1 MAEDKAKKTVAKEDA
16 PKKAAP
22 KAETKNVEKKAAA
35 PKKAEAKTTEKKE
48 TAKAEVKKAAP
59 KKEAAKAE
67 TKKAA
72 PKAEAKAEVA
82 KEKPAKKVEKEHKVE
97 RYVHEVK
104 KSTNRVVRQYE
115 DVAIKALME
124 KFNYT
129 SVMQVPKLSKIVINM
144 GVGDATQ
151 NAKLLE
157 DAVRELTVIAGQK
170 PVVTIAKKSEASFKL
185 RAGTAIGC
193 KVDLRG
199 ERMYDFFEKL
209 ISIALPRVR
218 DFRGVSKDSF
228 DGHGNYT
235 LGVREQLIF
244 AEIDFDLVNKVRGMD
259 IVIVTTAKTD
269 AEAYELLKL
278 LGMPFRR

>member
-22 KAETKNVEKKAAA
+22 KAETKKVEKKAAA

-72 PKAEAKAEVA
+72 PKAGAKAEVA

>member
-22 KAETKNVEKKAAA
+22 KAETKKVEKKAAA

-72 PKAEAKAEVA
+72 LKAKAKAEVA

>member
-22 KAETKNVEKKAAA
+22 KAETKKVEKKAAA

-72 PKAEAKAEVA
+72 LKAEAKAEVA

-209 ISIALPRVR
+209 ISIALPRMR

>member
-22 KAETKNVEKKAAA
+22 KAETKKVEKKAAA
-35 PKKAEAKTTEKKE
+35 PK
-48 TAKAEVKKAAP
+48 
-59 KKEAAKAE
+59 
-67 TKKAA
+67 
-72 PKAEAKAEVA
+72 KAEAKAEVA

>member
-1 MAEDKAKKTVAKEDA
+1 MAEDKAKKTVAHEDA
-16 PKKAAP
+16 TKKAPAKAATKEVKKAP
-22 KAETKNVEKKAAA
+22 AKKAEDKKVEVKKETKADA
-35 PKKAEAKTTEKKE
+35 PKKAEAKVDEKKTTKAAAPKTE
-48 TAKAEVKKAAP
+48 PKKEEVKKEVKAKAEPKA
-59 KKEAAKAE
+59 KKERY
-67 TKKAA
+67 T
-72 PKAEAKAEVA
+72 PKV
-82 KEKPAKKVEKEHKVE
+82 KV
-97 RYVHEVK
+97 
-104 KSTNRVVRQYE
+104 STNRVVRQYE

-124 KFNYT
+124 KFKYT
-129 SVMQVPKLSKIVINM
+129 SVMQVPKLHKIVINM

-151 NAKLLE
+151 NPKLLE

-185 RAGTAIGC
+185 RAGTAIGA

-199 ERMYDFFEKL
+199 ERMYDFYEKL

-218 DFRGVSKDSF
+218 DFRGVNKNSF

-244 AEIDFDLVNKVRGMD
+244 SEIDFDLVNKVRGMD

-269 AEAYELLKL
+269 AEAYELLRL